1 MCRASRE
8 EKKIPSHPSS
18 FLATAQLL
26 EVRNPPI
33 VGSLKIC
40 RCWRCRSSLEYPSS
54 KIGRCLSSQTAA
66 VGWVRI
72 LSINDGTVGAF
83 DGLLTGVILACLE
96 ASLCK
101 LFGNPTVRI
110 VDFFARGPNEHPLF
124 SADDALC
131 LTKNHS
137 QVFEAVT
144 PISPSLINSAASKPT
159 RPGTLLAST
168 TIPAHAGDGEYIT
181 TVGFGTPNLNFTVIF
196 DTGSDLTW
204 IQCKPCVDEC
214 YPQKEPLFDPSHSST
229 YSNIS
234 CNSDDRSSTSDDYGC
249 DPSNC
254 VYEVQYGDGSFS
266 VGFFAR
272 ETVMLTPSNRGRL
285 SKVCCQL
292 PQSNSLYCIS
302 GFYRTHHTTAPDL
315 DCQQAFLK
323 ASNQTESRA
332 IFLDTSS
339 NGYLTIA
346 AGVQNSLDV
355 KFTRM
360 ITESYLPSFYSLELI
375 GMSVGGKDLAIP
387 STAFTDVG
395 TIFDSGT
402 TITWLPPAA
411 YSALS
416 SEFRQHMSKHS
427 LVTPLGK
434 LDTCYNFTG
443 YNRIRVPA
451 IALQFSGGVML
462 NVDASGILLF
472 ASPLQGCLA
481 FASNDKDEFSIV
493 GNMQQRTF
501 DVVYAIMSRVESMD
515 DEVGE
520 YIEGSSGVRM

>member
-1 MCRASRE
+1 MVDYTKLGRKCPTSPCTPAWATQPVDRDTLCGLGRACTSAG
-8 EKKIPSHPSS
+8 P
-18 FLATAQLL
+18 
-26 EVRNPPI
+26 
-33 VGSLKIC
+33 
-40 RCWRCRSSLEYPSS
+40 
-54 KIGRCLSSQTAA
+54 AA
-66 VGWVRI
+66 H
-72 LSINDGTVGAF
+72 T
-83 DGLLTGVILACLE
+83 
-96 ASLCK
+96 
-101 LFGNPTVRI
+101 
-110 VDFFARGPNEHPLF
+110 
-124 SADDALC
+124 
-131 LTKNHS
+131 
-137 QVFEAVT
+137 
-144 PISPSLINSAASKPT
+144 
-159 RPGTLLAST
+159 
-168 TIPAHAGDGEYIT
+168 
-181 TVGFGTPNLNFTVIF
+181 
-196 DTGSDLTW
+196 
-204 IQCKPCVDEC
+204 
-214 YPQKEPLFDPSHSST
+214 
-229 YSNIS
+229 
-234 CNSDDRSSTSDDYGC
+234 STSTPLLGLAH
-249 DPSNC
+249 
-254 VYEVQYGDGSFS
+254 S
-266 VGFFAR
+266 VANLR
-272 ETVMLTPSNRGRL
+272 RPW
-285 SKVCCQL
+285 
-292 PQSNSLYCIS
+292 
-302 GFYRTHHTTAPDL
+302 APL
-315 DCQQAFLK
+315 
-323 ASNQTESRA
+323 TESRA